1 MANRV
6 YNVLFLCT
14 ANSARSVMAE
24 AILDGLGEGRF
35 RAFSA
40 GSHPAGDIHPETRA
54 LLQSL
59 GYRTEGL
66 RSKGWEE
73 FSGGDG
79 TAMDLVITVCDR
91 AAKEACP
98 VWPGHPLTAHWGFE
112 DPAAFR
118 GPDAERPAV
127 FARVYNQ
134 IESSV
139 QLRVKLPLGPLG
151 PAGLKR
157 EIDAIGRRLAPRP

>member
-1 MANRV
+1 MAKRV
-6 YNVLFLCT
+6 DNVLFLCT
-14 ANSARSVMAE
+14 GNSARSIMAE
-24 AILDGLGEGRF
+24 AILDRLGEGRF

-40 GSHPAGDIHPETRA
+40 GARPAGDIHPETRA

-73 FSGGDG
+73 FSGENGDE
-79 TAMDLVITVCDR
+79 MDLVITVCDR

-118 GPDAERPAV
+118 GPGAERRAV
-127 FARVYNQ
+127 FARVYNE

-139 QLRVKLPLGPLG
+139 KLLVKLPIGSLGS
-151 PAGLKR
+151 AGLKR
-157 EIDAIGRRLAPRP
+157 EIDAIGRR

>member
-6 YNVLFLCT
+6 DNVLFLCT
-14 ANSARSVMAE
+14 GNSARSIMAE
-24 AILDGLGEGRF
+24 AILARLGEGRF

-40 GSHPAGDIHPETRA
+40 GAHPAGDIHPETRA
-54 LLQSL
+54 LLESL

-73 FSGGDG
+73 FSGDDCA
-79 TAMDLVITVCDR
+79 AMDLVITVCDR
-91 AAKEACP
+91 AAREACP
-98 VWPGHPLTAHWGFE
+98 VWPGHPVTAHWGFE

-118 GPDAERPAV
+118 GAERRAV
-127 FARVYNQ
+127 FARVYNE

-139 QLRVKLPLGPLG
+139 KLLVKLPFGSLG

>member
-1 MANRV
+1 MGNRV
-6 YNVLFLCT
+6 DNVLFLCT
-14 ANSARSVMAE
+14 GNSARSVMAE

-40 GSHPAGDIHPETRA
+40 GSHPAEDIHPETRA

-79 TAMDLVITVCDR
+79 AAMDLVITVCDR

-98 VWPGHPLTAHWGFE
+98 VWPGHPLTAHWSFE

-118 GPDAERPAV
+118 GPGVERPAV

-139 QLRVKLPLGPLG
+139 QLLVKLPLGPLG

>member
-6 YNVLFLCT
+6 DNVLFLCT
-14 ANSARSVMAE
+14 GNSARSIMAE
-24 AILDGLGEGRF
+24 AILARLGEGRF

-40 GSHPAGDIHPETRA
+40 GAHPAGDIHPETRA

-73 FSGGDG
+73 FSGEDG
-79 TAMDLVITVCDR
+79 AAMDLVITVCDR
-91 AAKEACP
+91 AAREACP
-98 VWPGHPLTAHWGFE
+98 VWPGHPLTAHWSFE

-118 GPDAERPAV
+118 GTAAERRAV
-127 FARVYNQ
+127 FARVYNE
-134 IESSV
+134 IECAV
-139 QLRVKLPLGPLG
+139 KGLVKLAIGPLG

-157 EIDAIGRRLAPRP
+157 EIDAIGRR

>member
-1 MANRV
+1 MAKRV
-6 YNVLFLCT
+6 DNVLFLCT
-14 ANSARSVMAE
+14 GNSARSIMAE
-24 AILDGLGEGRF
+24 AILARLGEGRF

-40 GSHPAGDIHPETRA
+40 GARPAGDIHPETRA
-54 LLQSL
+54 LLRSL

-79 TAMDLVITVCDR
+79 AAMEIVITVCDR
-91 AAKEACP
+91 AAREACP

-118 GPDAERPAV
+118 GPGAERRAV
-127 FARVYNQ
+127 FARVYSE
-134 IESSV
+134 IETAV
-139 QLRVKLPLGPLG
+139 KLLVKLPLGPLG

-157 EIDAIGRRLAPRP
+157 EIDAIGRR

>member
-6 YNVLFLCT
+6 DNVLFLCT
-14 ANSARSVMAE
+14 GNSARSIMAE
-24 AILDGLGEGRF
+24 AILDRLGEGRF

-73 FSGGDG
+73 FSGGDRA
-79 TAMDLVITVCDR
+79 TMDLVITVCDQ

-98 VWPGHPLTAHWGFE
+98 VWPGQPVTAHWGFE
-112 DPAAFR
+112 DPVAFR
-118 GPDAERPAV
+118 GAAAEKRAV
-127 FARVYNQ
+127 FARVYNE
-134 IESSV
+134 IEPS
-139 QLRVKLPLGPLG
+139 VKLLVKLAIGGLG

>member
-1 MANRV
+1 MAARV
-6 YNVLFLCT
+6 TNVLFLCT

-24 AILDGLGEGRF
+24 AILDRLGEGRF

-40 GSHPAGDIHPETRA
+40 GAHPTGDIHRETRA

-66 RSKGWEE
+66 GSKGWEE
-73 FSGGDG
+73 FSGGDCA
-79 TAMDLVITVCDR
+79 AMDLVITVCDQ

-98 VWPGHPLTAHWGFE
+98 VWPGHPLTAHWGFP

-118 GPDAERPAV
+118 GPGAERRAV
-127 FARVYNQ
+127 FARVYDE

-139 QLRVKLPLGPLG
+139 KLLVKLPIGGLG
-151 PAGLKR
+151 PAALKR
-157 EIDAIGRRLAPRP
+157 EIDAIGRR

>member
-1 MANRV
+1 MAKRV
-6 YNVLFLCT
+6 DNVLFLCT
-14 ANSARSVMAE
+14 GNSARSIMAE
-24 AILDGLGEGRF
+24 AILARLGEGRF

-40 GSHPAGDIHPETRA
+40 GARPAGDIHPETRA
-54 LLQSL
+54 LLRSL

-79 TAMDLVITVCDR
+79 AAMEIVITVCDR
-91 AAKEACP
+91 AAREACP

-118 GPDAERPAV
+118 GPGAERRAV
-127 FARVYNQ
+127 FARVYDR
-134 IESSV
+134 IESAV
-139 QLRVKLPLGPLG
+139 KLLVKLPLGPLG

-157 EIDAIGRRLAPRP
+157 EIDAIGRR

>member
-6 YNVLFLCT
+6 DNVLFICT
-14 ANSARSVMAE
+14 GNSARSVMAE
-24 AILDGLGEGRF
+24 AILDRLGEGRF

-40 GSHPAGDIHPETRA
+40 GAHPAGDIHPETRA
-54 LLQSL
+54 LLRSL
-59 GYRTEGL
+59 GYATEGL
-66 RSKGWEE
+66 GSKGWQE
-73 FSGGDG
+73 FSGGDCA
-79 TAMDLVITVCDR
+79 TMDIVITVCDQ

-98 VWPGHPLTAHWGFE
+98 VWPGQPLTAHWGFE

-118 GPDAERPAV
+118 GAGVERRAV
-127 FARVYNQ
+127 FARVYDE
-134 IESSV
+134 IESAIK
-139 QLRVKLPLGPLG
+139 LLVKLPLGPLG

>member
-6 YNVLFLCT
+6 DNVLFLCT
-14 ANSARSVMAE
+14 GNSARSVMAE
-24 AILDGLGEGRF
+24 AILDRLGEGRF

-40 GSHPAGDIHPETRA
+40 GARPAGDIHPETRA

-66 RSKGWEE
+66 RSKGWDE
-73 FSGGDG
+73 FSGEIGDE
-79 TAMDLVITVCDR
+79 MDLVITVCDR

-98 VWPGHPLTAHWGFE
+98 VWPGHPLPAHWGFE
-112 DPAAFR
+112 DPPAFC
-118 GPDAERPAV
+118 GPDAERRAV
-127 FARVYNQ
+127 FARVYNE

-139 QLRVKLPLGPLG
+139 KLLVKLPIGSLGS
-151 PAGLKR
+151 AGLKR
-157 EIDAIGRRLAPRP
+157 EIDAIGRR

>member
-1 MANRV
+1 MAARAE
-6 YNVLFLCT
+6 NVLFLCT
-14 ANSARSVMAE
+14 GNSARSIMAE
-24 AILDGLGEGRF
+24 AILDRLGEGRF

-40 GSHPAGDIHPETRA
+40 GAHPAGDIHPETRA

-73 FSGGDG
+73 FSGPDG
-79 TAMDLVITVCDR
+79 AAMDLVITVCDR
-91 AAKEACP
+91 AAQEPCP

-118 GPDAERPAV
+118 GPDVERRAV
-127 FARVYNQ
+127 FARVYNE
-134 IESSV
+134 IESAV
-139 QLRVKLPLGPLG
+139 KLLVKLPFGSLG

>member
-14 ANSARSVMAE
+14 GNSARSVMAE
-24 AILDGLGEGRF
+24 AILDRLGEGRF

-40 GSHPAGDIHPETRA
+40 GAHPAGDIHPETRA

-59 GYRTEGL
+59 GYQTEGL

-73 FSGGDG
+73 FSGGDCA
-79 TAMDLVITVCDR
+79 AMDLVITVCDR

-98 VWPGHPLTAHWGFE
+98 VWPGHPVTAHWGFE

-118 GPDAERPAV
+118 GPDVERPAV
-127 FARVYNQ
+127 FARVYNE
-134 IESSV
+134 IES
-139 QLRVKLPLGPLG
+139 LVKPLVALPIGSLG

>member
-6 YNVLFLCT
+6 YSVLFLCT
-14 ANSARSVMAE
+14 GNSARSIMAE
-24 AILDGLGEGRF
+24 AILARLGGGRF

-40 GSHPAGDIHPETRA
+40 GARPAGDIHPETRA
-54 LLQSL
+54 LLRSL

-73 FSGGDG
+73 FSGDDG
-79 TAMDLVITVCDR
+79 AAMDIVITVCDR
-91 AAKEACP
+91 AAREACP

-118 GPDAERPAV
+118 GPGAEKRAV
-127 FARVYNQ
+127 FARVYNR
-134 IESSV
+134 IECAV
-139 QLRVKLPLGPLG
+139 KGLVKLPIGALE
-151 PAGLKR
+151 PAELKR
-157 EIDAIGRRLAPRP
+157 QIDAIGRR

>member
-1 MANRV
+1 MVARAE
-6 YNVLFLCT
+6 NVLFLCT
-14 ANSARSVMAE
+14 GNSARSIMAE
-24 AILDGLGEGRF
+24 AILDRLGEGRF

-40 GSHPAGDIHPETRA
+40 GAHPAGDIHPETRA

-73 FSGGDG
+73 FSGPDG
-79 TAMDLVITVCDR
+79 AAMDLVITVCDR
-91 AAKEACP
+91 AAQEPCP
-98 VWPGHPLTAHWGFE
+98 VWPGHPLTAHWNFE

-118 GPDAERPAV
+118 GPDVERRAV
-127 FARVYNQ
+127 FARVYNE

-139 QLRVKLPLGPLG
+139 KLLVKLPFGSLG

>member
-6 YNVLFLCT
+6 YSVLFLCT

-40 GSHPAGDIHPETRA
+40 GARPTGDIHPETRA

-66 RSKGWEE
+66 RSKGGEE

-79 TAMDLVITVCDR
+79 AAMDLVITVCDR
-91 AAKEACP
+91 AAREACP
-98 VWPGHPLTAHWGFE
+98 VWPGHPLTAHWSFE

-118 GPDAERPAV
+118 GTAAERRAV
-127 FARVYNQ
+127 FARVYNE
-134 IESSV
+134 IETAV
-139 QLRVKLPLGPLG
+139 KGLVKLPLRALE
-151 PAGLKR
+151 PAELKR
-157 EIDAIGRRLAPRP
+157 EIDAIGRR